1 LSALKRIILPVAIL
15 AAAVVF
21 FIFLVRTPATLEAIA
36 PEQAVA
42 TVRVAAVQPQ
52 SVVLEVRSQGRVQAS
67 RRVSLSAAA
76 AGPVSWIS
84 PSLVA
89 GGYFNADDVILR
101 IDSRDYETALERSRS
116 SLAQAQSEA
125 AFAADELARN
135 ADLAERRL
143 ISESQ
148 LRELQRQVDLNNSR
162 VRDARAA
169 VAQAELDLRRSE
181 VRAPFA
187 TIVES
192 TSIELGQTVSRG
204 QALASLLSADEA
216 EVRLP
221 LSLSQLAYL
230 DIPLGSRGELPAE
243 LAPDVRVSGMFAG
256 EMQHWQGQLVRM
268 EASIDLASNAMQAIV
283 RVTHEQ
289 DSLPLPVGLY
299 VEASVTGKRVEDIFV
314 LPREVIRGNNR
325 VLVVDNENRMWFRE
339 VDILRLENERVLIQG
354 GLAAG
359 ERICLSPIQ
368 AVIDGMLVQVVD
380 STQTASPINALV
392 RAI

>member
-1 LSALKRIILPVAIL
+1 LTELKRIIMPVAIL
-15 AAAVVF
+15 AFALVF
-21 FIFLVRTPATLEAIA
+21 FVFLVRTPPTLEPIA
-36 PEQAVA
+36 PDQAVA
-42 TVRVAAVQPQ
+42 TVRVASVQPE

-67 RRVSLSAAA
+67 RRVSLSASA

-101 IDSRDYETALERSRS
+101 IDSRDFETSLERSRS
-116 SLAQAQSEA
+116 SLAQADSEA

-135 ADLAERRL
+135 ADLAARRL

-148 LRELQRQVDLNNSR
+148 LRELQRQADLTSSR
-162 VRDARAA
+162 LRDARAA
-169 VAQAELDLRRSE
+169 VAQAELDLRRTE

-187 TIVES
+187 TIVEN
-192 TSIELGQTVSRG
+192 TSIELGQTISRG
-204 QALASLLSADEA
+204 QALASLLSADEV

-221 LSLSQLAYL
+221 LSLAQLAYL

-243 LAPDVRVSGMFAG
+243 LAPAVTVSGMFAG
-256 EMQHWQGQLVRM
+256 QMKHWQGQLVRM
-268 EASIDLASNAMQAIV
+268 EASIDMASNAMQAIV
-283 RVTHEQ
+283 RVDHQ
-289 DSLPLPVGLY
+289 QGSIPLPVGLY
-299 VEASVTGKRVEDIFV
+299 VEATVTGKRVDDIVV
-314 LPREVIRGNNR
+314 LPRDVIRGNNR
-325 VLVVDNENRMWFRE
+325 VLVVDTENRMWFRE

-368 AVIDGMLVQVVD
+368 AVIDGMLVQVVS
-380 STQTASPINALV
+380 STDTASPINALV
-392 RAI
+392 TAN